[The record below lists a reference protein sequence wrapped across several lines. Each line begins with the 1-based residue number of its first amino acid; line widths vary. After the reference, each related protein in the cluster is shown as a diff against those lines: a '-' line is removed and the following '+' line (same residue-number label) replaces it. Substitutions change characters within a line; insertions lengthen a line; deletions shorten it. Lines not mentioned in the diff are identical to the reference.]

1 MGTFAK
7 SIVLAGLLFGGCSG
21 PPRQT
26 VATSGALPAAA
37 GWSFALQPD
46 DSALLAALEPQVRQC
61 FADIGAAPRPENP
74 AYIVQWSFADRPGGA
89 NVFVHDDAPSA
100 QIPGIWADGK
110 ASGRHD
116 RALVTIGVIDAATAQ
131 QVYRVSATE
140 HHGRKADAGRAARLI
155 VAACNAMRGQ

>member
-7 SIVLAGLLFGGCSG
+7 SIVLAGLLVGGCAG
-21 PPRQT
+21 PPRQA
-26 VATSGALPAAA
+26 VATSGALPAGA
-37 GWSFALQPD
+37 GWSFILQPD

-61 FADIGAAPRPENP
+61 FVDIGAAPGQKDP

-100 QIPGIWADGK
+100 QIPGVWADGK
-110 ASGRHD
+110 GSGRRG
-116 RALVTIGVIDAATAQ
+116 RALVTIGVIDAANAQ

-140 HHGRKADAGRAARLI
+140 HHGRKADPARAARL
-155 VAACNAMRGQ
+155 VEAACNAMRGQ